1 MQLVIF
7 HSGKTFFQRPGKLV
21 SKSLRLKKLVL
32 YQTLLISKVYTRQMG
47 GIDSALQSF
56 TDLKITK
63 CFGHLFSCS
72 FFKKV
77 KQDRRKKESTKKFR
91 QFILVPFFELKSIRI
106 LNILG
111 HNSLP
116 LEVSRRQSLQ

>member
-1 MQLVIF
+1 
-7 HSGKTFFQRPGKLV
+7 
-21 SKSLRLKKLVL
+21 
-32 YQTLLISKVYTRQMG
+32 MG

-111 HNSLP
+111 HNFCS
-116 LEVSRRQSLQ
+116 STKKQITIKRRKLFLSKKNCDDSEFGKPEFTWVEFFLCKQRSQKVFKVERNGV

>member
-1 MQLVIF
+1 MIF

-77 KQDRRKKESTKKFR
+77 KQDRRKKESTKKIPDNLSWYLF
-91 QFILVPFFELKSIRI
+91 S
-106 LNILG
+106 
-111 HNSLP
+111 S
-116 LEVSRRQSLQ
+116 

>member
-77 KQDRRKKESTKKFR
+77 KQDRRKKESTKKNSR

-116 LEVSRRQSLQ
+116 LEVGQILQ

>member
-1 MQLVIF
+1 VQLVIF

-63 CFGHLFSCS
+63 CFGHFFSCS

-77 KQDRRKKESTKKFR
+77 KQDRRKKESTKKISR

-106 LNILG
+106 LNIFG

-116 LEVSRRQSLQ
+116 LEVRQILQ

>member
-1 MQLVIF
+1 
-7 HSGKTFFQRPGKLV
+7 
-21 SKSLRLKKLVL
+21 
-32 YQTLLISKVYTRQMG
+32 MG

-77 KQDRRKKESTKKFR
+77 KQDRRKKGEHKKKSR

-116 LEVSRRQSLQ
+116 LEVSRRQILQ